1 MRKSLLILASL
12 FVVGSAGTA
21 LAQSDYLLS
30 ATPIGDGP
38 IEFKLSACDQ
48 TQTRPLVIKNNTDE
62 PISGIIASQN
72 AKIELGNKVAEMP
85 YLNLAFAENYVYAM
99 NLMNNA
105 IIKLNASTWEEEKS
119 IKPNESVYSIAY
131 DGKTLWAS
139 TESGKIVAYDANL
152 NPTGAS
158 FETGYDGQLIVYS
171 GTELL
176 AIVFDEA
183 NNEVR
188 VIAIDTKGQKT
199 ADYGT
204 LPQDGV
210 GEMCT
215 FDPKTQTLW
224 FVGSENLYA
233 YNLSHGKF
241 VNSARLP
248 MKLSTMNIVAGF
260 DNNGNVYVLSVNFS
274 TMDMSFYADS
284 KICLFSAGFT
294 ASHTYI
300 DLQPGEQT
308 TINITADASH
318 GSSSTQIEAYNPDE
332 DITYFKRTL
341 ISNLDVEAEY
351 VTSHTTFTAF
361 KDYSCTDTVWFK
373 NTGCKQII
381 MSYEPILT
389 SGTVFTKKG
398 IVIPGAG
405 TGVLY
410 NNDSI
415 GCIVSFNPTSVGEFT
430 DILKVRAYDSDFEV
444 ELTGTATAID
454 YTVASTSVGATIT
467 DCGSL
472 TVADKIENK
481 MDVPMALKIT
491 ESKTDATFT
500 IYSGSYGYE
509 MSWELKD
516 AASNIVHSVSENTYL
531 NSSSYYNITLTLPVG
546 NYTIDMHD
554 SWGDGWNGGYISVI
568 INGETVVEEA
578 TISTGYSNTASFFA
592 NGNIKPI
599 ATIAAKSSINN
610 IEIPVNS
617 IATSGT
623 TNLYVFVEGIEES
636 LETITLTTTGSG
648 QPELAVADAINL
660 GGLYPDQTNSIV
672 IPVTN
677 SGCAPLTVT
686 ALQLTGG
693 ENNNMMFWDSE
704 NEILSSS
711 LSFDKVI
718 EPNQTVEFTLA
729 ARPYGAIN
737 TEVTDVMNVVT
748 TAGTAQI
755 QLKSVNIGLPVAELL
770 YGQYD
775 SEIKDTIPCSHS
787 GAVTIKNSIKNS
799 GTGTLKVSEPMEIR
813 YQAGTKGSCYYNL
826 YDADDHSIG
835 NTYYCSSFDINRF
848 YTSIEG
854 DYRIKISNYRCD
866 GTISVIS
873 NGKTLL
879 TINLADDNDG
889 NYYFTLNAADIATH
903 SIAAG
908 ASKELQM
915 SIYPD
920 PTSLSEQTFSY
931 TLLTNDA
938 NNTELTM
945 YGKVRVVR
953 APSLVFP
960 ETIDFG
966 EVTQG
971 LYESAYLR
979 YENIGCGDI
988 SGYNN
993 VWIVETGTPFE
1004 YYPEAGGDLW
1014 FEPTGEPGDYT
1025 ATLKVATYYYVL
1037 SEEVKDTFEITL
1049 KGKCLAAPA
1058 LVFDGET
1065 INVTAEPGAETV
1077 TATATIGNNGQGT
1090 LILTDATKAVLYG
1103 NTGTGP
1109 NANKIYWS
1117 LKRKTETG
1125 SWTTV
1130 KYVNSGTYTATG
1142 QSIYVNNISL
1152 PAGEYRLVMDC
1163 DDNYV
1168 YGWNGGYLAIETD
1181 DGIQLLNETRVA
1193 STSNRTTASFKV
1205 AERPEITIAAGAQT
1219 NIDIVIPIKGL
1230 SSGSYTFYREY
1241 NTNEAA
1247 TVKIQVNVTIN
1258 DSYAYDLN
1266 KTKAVFEPVHIG
1278 ATSYASVTLRNRG
1291 TVPLGISGYSYK
1303 ESSPKFQ
1310 IYDII
1315 GSEAPG
1321 DSITVKL
1328 KFTGDEAKLYRD
1340 TLYIAHGTEK
1350 PDTIALEATATLTR
1364 VIAVSPVEPNGF
1376 YRVGDTININ
1386 VVFDMPILLN
1396 GGANDTMLM
1405 LLNTGKFA
1413 KLYYDENSTDNYAL
1427 TFRYGVE
1434 KNDNV
1439 ATLDYKE
1446 DTIYRNGRYLLEL
1459 NDPTSSINSIVLP
1472 KVGTFASAY
1481 AIALDNK
1488 APVLTDTAFNLNI
1501 ADMQLE
1507 VKVKFNEPVSGFNE
1521 KSFRFEGGA
1530 SLKSFNTKDN
1540 QTYSAVIG
1548 LESCK
1553 DIDVS
1558 INATIADRA
1567 GNTKKVNES
1576 KKIPAFHVYTPSVV
1590 APTCTEEGCT
1600 LLVCSVCKHEE
1611 KTNVVAATGHVPGE
1625 PTIEVKVA
1633 ATETA
1638 AGKCDTVVY
1647 CTVCHAELS
1656 RTEGVIPQLQTAIA
1670 ENEAAVAIYAIGQ
1683 TVIVEVAE
1691 PNGDE
1696 IIVVDVNGRVVAKAQ
1711 ANSTRTEITL
1721 PAAGIYM
1728 VSVGQTTEKVVLQ

>member
-361 KDYSCTDTVWFK
+361 KDFSCTDTVWFK

-381 MSYEPILT
+381 MNYEPILT

-430 DILKVRAYDSDFEV
+430 DILKVRANGTAFEV
-444 ELTGTATAID
+444 ELTGTSKALN
-454 YTVASTSVGATIT
+454 YTIADNNPSATIT
-467 DCGSL
+467 NCGPL
-472 TVADKIENK
+472 TVTDQITNGNN
-481 MDVPMALKIT
+481 VPMIISKETHTIFTIHASYWASEMSWKLYNADGSVIK
-491 ESKTDATFT
+491 ESKT
-500 IYSGSYGYE
+500 YSRNTVYTESFVLPEGSYTLY
-509 MSWELKD
+509 MYD
-516 AASNIVHSVSENTYL
+516 
-531 NSSSYYNITLTLPVG
+531 SY
-546 NYTIDMHD
+546 
-554 SWGDGWNGGYISVI
+554 GDGWDDGAGYIDITGNVNLSGATVTGSQAQVSFT
-568 INGETVVEEA
+568 INPW
-578 TISTGYSNTASFFA
+578 ST
-592 NGNIKPI
+592 
-599 ATIAAKSSINN
+599 TIAANSSITGFDITPNKLD
-610 IEIPVNS
+610 P
-617 IATSGT
+617 SGT
-623 TNLYVFVEGIEES
+623 TNLYVFIEGFEES
-636 LETITLTTTGSG
+636 LEAITLTTTGSG

-775 SEIKDTIPCSHS
+775 SEIKDTIPCNHS

-813 YQAGTKGSCYYNL
+813 YQAGTKGTCYCYL
-826 YDADDHSIG
+826 YDADGHSIG

-854 DYRIKISNYRCD
+854 DYRIKISNYSCD

-1241 NTNEAA
+1241 NTNDAA
-1247 TVKIQVNVTIN
+1247 NVKIQVNVTIN

-1439 ATLDYKE
+1439 AALDYKE

-1696 IIVVDVNGRVVAKAQ
+1696 IIVIDVNGRVVAKVQ

-1721 PAAGIYM
+1721 PTAGIYM

>member
-284 KICLFSAGFT
+284 KIRLFSAGFT

-361 KDYSCTDTVWFK
+361 KDFSCTDTVWFK

-381 MSYEPILT
+381 MNYEPILT

-430 DILKVRAYDSDFEV
+430 DILKVRANGTAFEV
-444 ELTGTATAID
+444 ELTGTSKALN
-454 YTVASTSVGATIT
+454 YTIADNNPSATIT
-467 DCGSL
+467 NCGPL
-472 TVADKIENK
+472 TVTDQITNGNN
-481 MDVPMALKIT
+481 VPMIISKETHTIFTIHASYWASEMSWKLYNADGSVIK
-491 ESKTDATFT
+491 ESKT
-500 IYSGSYGYE
+500 YSRNTVYTESFVLPEGSYTLY
-509 MSWELKD
+509 MYD
-516 AASNIVHSVSENTYL
+516 
-531 NSSSYYNITLTLPVG
+531 SY
-546 NYTIDMHD
+546 
-554 SWGDGWNGGYISVI
+554 GDGWDDGAGYIDITGNVNLSGATVTGSQAQVSFT
-568 INGETVVEEA
+568 INPW
-578 TISTGYSNTASFFA
+578 ST
-592 NGNIKPI
+592 
-599 ATIAAKSSINN
+599 TIAANSSITGFDITPNKLD
-610 IEIPVNS
+610 P
-617 IATSGT
+617 SGT
-623 TNLYVFVEGIEES
+623 TNLYVFIEGFEES
-636 LETITLTTTGSG
+636 LEAITLTTTGSG

-813 YQAGTKGSCYYNL
+813 YQAGTTGTCYCYL
-826 YDADDHSIG
+826 YDADGHSIG

-915 SIYPD
+915 SVYPD
-920 PTSLSEQTFSY
+920 PTSVTSDQTFSY

-988 SGYNN
+988 SGYKN

-1049 KGKCLAAPA
+1049 KGKCVAAPA

-1090 LILTDATKAVLYG
+1090 LILTDATKAFLYG
-1103 NTGTGP
+1103 NAGTGP
-1109 NANKIYWS
+1109 NASKIYWS
-1117 LKRKTETG
+1117 LDRKTETG

-1130 KYVNSGTYTATG
+1130 KYVNSGTYTAAG
-1142 QSIYVNNISL
+1142 QLIDVNNISL

-1193 STSNRTTASFKV
+1193 STSNRTTARFNV
-1205 AERPEITIAAGAQT
+1205 TERQKITVAAGAQT

-1241 NTNEAA
+1241 NTNDAA

-1310 IYDII
+1310 IYDVI

-1439 ATLDYKE
+1439 AALDYKE

-1696 IIVVDVNGRVVAKAQ
+1696 IIVVDVNGRVVAKVQ

-1721 PAAGIYM
+1721 PTAGIYM